1 VLERRRPGFVIRSM
15 SFASLMGR
23 PLAPYRGSAGSRGL
37 LPRYKIC
44 LAVGWAVTAVQDGLA
59 RNSMVEFVKRHVFDI
74 ITIALAI
81 LGVVPLLLETRGINV
96 PSSLVTI
103 GRWIMVLVIVFYIYL
118 QASQP
123 Y

>member
-1 VLERRRPGFVIRSM
+1 
-15 SFASLMGR
+15 
-23 PLAPYRGSAGSRGL
+23 
-37 LPRYKIC
+37 
-44 LAVGWAVTAVQDGLA
+44 
-59 RNSMVEFVKRHVFDI
+59 MVEFVKRHVFDI

-103 GRWIMVLVIVFYIYL
+103 GGWIMVLVIVFYIYL

>member
-1 VLERRRPGFVIRSM
+1 
-15 SFASLMGR
+15 
-23 PLAPYRGSAGSRGL
+23 
-37 LPRYKIC
+37 
-44 LAVGWAVTAVQDGLA
+44 
-59 RNSMVEFVKRHVFDI
+59 MVEFVKRHVFDI

-96 PSSLVTI
+96 ASSLVTI
-103 GRWIMVLVIVFYIYL
+103 GGWIMVLVIVFYIYL